1 METFV
6 DVVGEEDVTKLS
18 NQSNSPEMDNP
29 RTWVSSSV
37 LEISLSK
44 DHHGNSLRCVA
55 LHESYPAK
63 SQTVEVRLDITCELP
78 NQSVLERFLLG

>member
-1 METFV
+1 MAEETFV

-37 LEISLSK
+37 LEIPLSK

-63 SQTVEVRLDITCELP
+63 SQTVEVRLDITCE
-78 NQSVLERFLLG
+78 